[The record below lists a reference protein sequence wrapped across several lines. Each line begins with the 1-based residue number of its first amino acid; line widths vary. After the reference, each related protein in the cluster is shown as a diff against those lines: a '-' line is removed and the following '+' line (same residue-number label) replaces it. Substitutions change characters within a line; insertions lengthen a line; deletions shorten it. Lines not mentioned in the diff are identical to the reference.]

1 MTNPTYL
8 VNITYEPRRLSGQQ
22 PLSIG
27 GVTQSVPVYN
37 SGGYFVA
44 TMPEVRIFAT
54 GSSYANALSALLI
67 IATASST
74 DSPSQPPLSD
84 TRTW

>member
-54 GSSYANALSALLI
+54 GSSYANALTALLSV
-67 IATASST
+67 ASST